1 METGDLVTLDQALPY
16 LQQTADENGVIAFL
30 ISAVSTKI
38 QKFVGYQFLE
48 STYTRTFNG
57 QGGARQSLP
66 DRPVISVTSVSIG
79 TRSIPAATPAT
90 STAPGFVA
98 DAKCVYL
105 IGHFFERSFQ
115 NVTISYSAGYETVP
129 MDVQEACLEWMVT
142 AWNIAIG
149 ALDPSA
155 RAVRAG
161 DTQID
166 YRAMTTQLGG
176 AIMLMPPSIAG
187 TLLPYQRVSHG

>member
-1 METGDLVTLDQALPY
+1 MATGDLVTLTQALPY
-16 LQQTADENGVIAFL
+16 LSQTADANGTIAFL

-38 QKFVGYQFLE
+38 QKFVSYQFAE
-48 STYTRTFNG
+48 ATYTRTFNG
-57 QGGARQSLP
+57 QGGRSIPLP
-66 DRPVISVTSVSIG
+66 DRPVISVSSVSIG
-79 TRSIPAATPAT
+79 LHAIPAATPST
-90 STAPGFVA
+90 STAPGFVS
-98 DAKCVYL
+98 DDKFVYL
-105 IGHFFERSFQ
+105 IGHCFERGFQ
-115 NVTISYSAGYETVP
+115 NVTVSYSAGYATVP

-166 YRAMTTQLGG
+166 YRAMTTAISG
-176 AIMLMPPSIAG
+176 ATILMPPSIAG
-187 TLLPYQRVSHG
+187 TLLPYQRTSP